1 MNCENFGIVIFFF
14 FFFEGKKFSDININN
29 DEQ

>member
-1 MNCENFGIVIFFF
+1 MNCENFGIVIFF